1 MQTLPEREKAIKD
14 ISKRV
19 SRDKINDKD
28 LDNLEK
34 EVVGLQAQPE
44 YVEEYGSVLDGFL
57 ATIKQKKLDNYRL
70 RKFIEG
76 IKREKEDKAAR
87 KIERKFRIKEMKRD
101 ISKAEKDKELEKLAF
116 ELGELMGQP
125 EYLKEYGTV
134 LEDLKEK
141 IEEKYSLVGKGV
153 RFLKRLFSRG
163 KRASQIRTASK
174 MLNELNQEIKT
185 LSREKKAFGSF
196 STSYILEETIE
207 EDGNKTRKEIKDL
220 SKTLQRE
227 IQDLKKTLKKADL
240 VPPLGKPGGIE
251 HTRDRII
258 KNVADHNLELRL
270 IKKLEQGQNIPNSEA
285 REVYTYVDC
294 NKSGLNKIKQFCIS
308 SHAQYRMDQR
318 GISVHKLKSFFFNLE
333 KYYERNEYN
342 LRAKDLISAIDYGM
356 EAEWTDPMTKN
367 LTVAF
372 EFDKDTGT
380 AKIIT
385 AYYKN
390 KRDPVKV

>member
-1 MQTLPEREKAIKD
+1 MQTLAEKEKTIQEIA
-14 ISKRV
+14 KRV
-19 SRDKINDKD
+19 SRDKIKDKD
-28 LDNLEK
+28 LDDLEK
-34 EVVGLQAQPE
+34 EVIGLQSEPE
-44 YVEEYGSVLDGFL
+44 YLEEYSSILDGFL
-57 ATIKQKKLDNYRL
+57 KTIKEKKLHNFRL
-70 RKFIEG
+70 RKFNEG
-76 IKREKEDKAAR
+76 LRREKEDKAAQ
-87 KIERKFRIKEMKRD
+87 KIERKFKIKEMKRA
-101 ISKAEKDKELEKLAF
+101 ISKAKNDKDLEVLAV
-116 ELGELMGQP
+116 ELGGLMGQP
-125 EYLKEYGTV
+125 EYINEYDSILEKLKETI
-134 LEDLKEK
+134 EK
-141 IEEKYSLVGKGV
+141 KYSILGKSL

-185 LSREKKAFGSF
+185 LSREKKAFGF
-196 STSYILEETIE
+196 FESYILEETIE
-207 EDGNKTRKEIKDL
+207 KDGNKTREEIKEL
-220 SKTLQRE
+220 SKKLQRE

-251 HTRDRII
+251 HTKDRII
-258 KNVADHNLELRL
+258 KNVADPNLELKL

-318 GISVHKLKSFFFNLE
+318 GISVHNLKSFFFNLE

-356 EAEWTDPMTKN
+356 QAEWTDPMTKN

-390 KRDPVKV
+390 KRDPVKI